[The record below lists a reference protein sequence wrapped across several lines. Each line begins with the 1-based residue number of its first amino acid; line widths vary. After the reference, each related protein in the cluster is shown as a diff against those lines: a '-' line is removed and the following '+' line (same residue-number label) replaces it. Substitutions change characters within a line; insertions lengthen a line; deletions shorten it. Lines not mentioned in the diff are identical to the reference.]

1 MRTNDYR
8 LGKETPQGEVEC
20 SFGEEK
26 SKGKVPAGL
35 PLWFRWYRILLPMQE
50 IQETQV
56 QSLGWEDSLEE
67 GMATQYSCLENL
79 MNRGAW

>member
-1 MRTNDYR
+1 MHRSEKLRTNDYR

-35 PLWFRWYRILLPMQE
+35 PLWFRW
-50 IQETQV
+50 
-56 QSLGWEDSLEE
+56 
-67 GMATQYSCLENL
+67 
-79 MNRGAW
+79 